1 MPEIRILKYGKEA
14 QEAVAEII
22 TSVEIVPS
30 IYEEPQVSQVALK
43 VYCQPIFSLEISG
56 KISLFGFLTN
66 NIVSEDALQ
75 TPQKLNDNYF
85 SYRLFAKVADARNR
99 RVQLGDIDIEL
110 DHPLPKDIPDQ
121 SYISFDVARLDL
133 KS

>member
-1 MPEIRILKYGKEA
+1 MPEIRILKYDKEA

-30 IYEEPQVSQVALK
+30 IYEEPRVSQVALK

-66 NIVSEDALQ
+66 KIVSEDALQ

-133 KS
+133 ES